1 VLPLVAVVLLVVLF
15 LCLQPDL
22 LGWPNHAV

>member
-1 VLPLVAVVLLVVLF
+1 LVAKVLLVVLF
-15 LCLQPDL
+15 LCLHPNL